1 MDEHPSY
8 ASPKHTPEELIK
20 ALETYNDPVKLQQLL
35 ADTVEDIETFEEELS
50 ELRSQIRGL
59 PAKISAI
66 NAELASMEAASGEAV
81 GTDKSK
87 EYQQVLAQ
95 MNENYR
101 ALSLRERTVEGFL
114 LNLKKEEEDIYSQL
128 KILEVKGE
136 MPSTNSLP
144 KRFQ

>member
-66 NAELASMEAASGEAV
+66 NAKLASMEAASGQDNTAEAPA
-81 GTDKSK
+81 

-101 ALSLRERTVEGFL
+101 FLSLRERTVEGFL
-114 LNLKKEEEDIYSQL
+114 LNLKKEQEDIYSQL
-128 KILEVKGE
+128 KVLEVKGE
-136 MPSTNSLP
+136 MPSTHSLP
-144 KRFQ
+144 KKLQ